1 MFGGSGRNM
10 SEEEKMIEE
19 LADFYTEKWIEAL
32 EREGKNVTP
41 EGIKRYR
48 ESAKLNAMIKVST
61 MKRKGLL

>member
-1 MFGGSGRNM
+1 MFGGPRRKL

-19 LADFYTEKWIEAL
+19 LADLYTEKWIKAL

-41 EGIKRYR
+41 EGIRRYR

-61 MKRKGLL
+61 MKEKGLL